1 MTNYRQRTYRHAISR
16 TDLDAFE
23 VRVKE
28 TDLLIRGNGKLADLA
43 RDVVLLVRDQIESY
57 IEHHP
62 EFISSLIPLEDDP
75 YAPSIVREMIIAGR
89 KTGVGPMAA
98 VAGAVAERVGRE
110 LLVQNDEILVE
121 NGGDIF
127 AKVNRTLKIG
137 IFAGR
142 SPLNNKLALVVRPE
156 DTPLGIC
163 TSSGKVGHSLSK
175 GKADVACVLSKSTAL
190 ADAAATA
197 LGNRVMSKKDIE
209 NALAWTENIPEI
221 KGALIIVEDRVGARG
236 HVQMLRL

>member
-1 MTNYRQRTYRHAISR
+1 MTKYRRRTYRHAISR
-16 TDLDAFE
+16 TDMDAFE

-28 TDLLIRGNGKLADLA
+28 TDLLIRGDRKLSNRA
-43 RDVVLLVRDQIESY
+43 RDVVLLIRAQIESY
-57 IEHHP
+57 IEQHP
-62 EFISSLIPLEDDP
+62 EFIDSLTPLGEDP
-75 YAPSIVREMIIAGR
+75 YAPSIVREMILAGR
-89 KTGVGPMAA
+89 KAGVGPMAA

-110 LLVQNDEILVE
+110 LLVQDDEILVE

-142 SPLNNKLALVVRPE
+142 SPLSNKLALVVRPE

-163 TSSGKVGHSLSK
+163 TSSGSVGHSFSK

-197 LGNRVMSKKDIE
+197 LGNRVRSKKDIE
-209 NALAWTENIPEI
+209 NALAWTEGIPEI
-221 KGALIIVEDRVGARG
+221 AGALIIIEDRVGARG
-236 HVQMLRL
+236 DVQLLRL